1 MVPSASHS
9 DAFLV
14 EGKKMKKKKKR
25 DVKNMSF
32 SLFSGDVGRSPPEGR
47 GGKWLFGLSSGHFVV
62 KK

>member
-14 EGKKMKKKKKR
+14 EGEKMKKKKR

-47 GGKWLFGLSSGHFVV
+47 GGNGYLVFLLGIL
-62 KK
+62 